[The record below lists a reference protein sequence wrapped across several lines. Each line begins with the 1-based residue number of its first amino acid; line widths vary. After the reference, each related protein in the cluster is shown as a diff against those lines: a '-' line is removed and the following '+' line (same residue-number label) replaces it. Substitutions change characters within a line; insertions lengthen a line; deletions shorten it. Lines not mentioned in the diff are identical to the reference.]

1 MTEPIAAPAAVRTA
15 VPVTAATLTTLAV
28 AAAAWVVALR
38 QLNWMDLS
46 VETEL
51 GSFASFVGFW
61 AAMMAAM
68 MLPGTAV
75 VVFRRAR
82 VRCRNSSARAS
93 TSGHWSAGF
102 AFAVSCVGSS
112 IGLMLVLPA
121 SGVMSVTWM
130 SLIAAV
136 MFVQKLVPEQ
146 RVVDVTLALAIVG
159 LGSLIVASPALVPVL
174 NSRM

>member
-51 GSFASFVGFW
+51 GSFASFVGYW

-93 TSGHWSAGF
+93 TSGTGRRDLPSR
-102 AFAVSCVGSS
+102 S
-112 IGLMLVLPA
+112 PA
-121 SGVMSVTWM
+121 S
-130 SLIAAV
+130 A
-136 MFVQKLVPEQ
+136 
-146 RVVDVTLALAIVG
+146 RALG
-159 LGSLIVASPALVPVL
+159 
-174 NSRM
+174 

>member
-1 MTEPIAAPAAVRTA
+1 
-15 VPVTAATLTTLAV
+15 
-28 AAAAWVVALR
+28 
-38 QLNWMDLS
+38 
-46 VETEL
+46 
-51 GSFASFVGFW
+51 
-61 AAMMAAM
+61 
-68 MLPGTAV
+68 
-75 VVFRRAR
+75 
-82 VRCRNSSARAS
+82 
-93 TSGHWSAGF
+93 
-102 AFAVSCVGSS
+102 
-112 IGLMLVLPA
+112 MLVLPA